1 MKKSELKNSM
11 LVETKTKRYLV
22 LATQEGVKL
31 LSKDGYMNLSGYND
45 DLTHKDVQW
54 TINKVYQ
61 PSGYGMGMKIIDT
74 DYDFFPWLKLL
85 WKRKEIY
92 KFNDR
97 QLEVLAPYRH
107 DYADWWF
114 AKDKNCD
121 LYIYSKKPEKQVVI
135 WLDASGDLENI
146 MFEHLF
152 DDYDW
157 ETEPI
162 QLKEIFKGTK
172 YE

>member
-11 LVETKTKRYLV
+11 VVETKTKRYLV
-22 LATQEGVKL
+22 VNTQEGIL
-31 LSKDGYMNLSGYND
+31 LISKDGYMDLSCYND
-45 DLTHKDVQW
+45 DLIHKDVYW

-61 PSGYGMGMKIIDT
+61 PSNYGMGMKMLDT
-74 DYDFFPWLKLL
+74 DYDFFPFLKLL
-85 WKRKEIY
+85 WERKEIY
-92 KFNDR
+92 KFNGI
-97 QLEVLAPYRH
+97 QLEVLAPYRY
-107 DYADWWF
+107 DYSDWWF
-114 AKDKNCD
+114 AKDKKGD
-121 LYIYSKKPEKQVVI
+121 LYFYSVKPEKHVPFWI
-135 WLDASGDLENI
+135 DTEGDLENI
-146 MFEHLF
+146 MFKHLF